1 MMVNTV
7 QVIRPLLPKHKAASG
22 EVPDG
27 PSALRRFPEAEKLLQ
42 DDPRFAKAPERD
54 RYVQRRFCCC
64 CLCWLLLPFV
74 AITPSQ
80 AFA

>member
-1 MMVNTV
+1 MMVSTV
-7 QVIRPLLPKHKAASG
+7 QVIRPLLPKHKPASG

-74 AITPSQ
+74 ALAPSQ